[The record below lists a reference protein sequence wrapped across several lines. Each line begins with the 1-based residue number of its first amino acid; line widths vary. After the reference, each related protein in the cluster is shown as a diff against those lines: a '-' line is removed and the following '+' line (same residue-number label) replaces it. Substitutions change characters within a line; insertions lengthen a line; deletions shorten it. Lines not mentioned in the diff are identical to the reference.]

1 MLIPLSALIVLGA
14 VVMFFRAVDSGQFED
29 LERQGRA
36 TLFEE
41 QLFEEQLFEEQLFE
55 DPPPDDLHSER
66 KLEEE
71 SHDDS
76 FDRHSVQTH

>member
-41 QLFEEQLFEEQLFE
+41 RLFE

>member
-29 LERQGRA
+29 LERQVRA
-36 TLFEE
+36 ALFEE
-41 QLFEEQLFEEQLFE
+41 QLFEERLFE

-71 SHDDS
+71 NHDDS